1 MSELIATD
9 DKPFMKGTQNEPE
22 KVLQDEFPEADKKEE
37 HSSNKRIAKNT
48 LEPLMIVPFTPVVFA
63 RPM

>member
-9 DKPFMKGTQNEPE
+9 HKPFMKGTQNEPE

-48 LEPLMIVPFTPVVFA
+48 LFLYIRMLLTMVVS
-63 RPM
+63 